1 MQYSVWYKTERDG
14 ASGVPTTLY
23 EPDPRMIPHGMD
35 YMRDHI
41 KLPITSHNRFW
52 YGSGLSFKL

>member
-23 EPDPRMIPHGMD
+23 EPDPRMIPHGME

-52 YGSGLSFKL
+52 YGSG